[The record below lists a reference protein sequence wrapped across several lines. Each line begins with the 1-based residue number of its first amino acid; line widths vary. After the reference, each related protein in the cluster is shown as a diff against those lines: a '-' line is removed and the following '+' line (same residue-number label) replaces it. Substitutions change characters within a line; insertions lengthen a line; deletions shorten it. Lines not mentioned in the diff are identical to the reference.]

1 MTLRYTLLA
10 ALLLASPSIA
20 LAKDPPPASPLIS
33 ALETCRAEADD
44 TRRLAC
50 FDRASSALV
59 TATRSGDVSVV
70 DRAQLRQAR
79 RSLFGFSMPKLP
91 FFAGDKSADEASESL
106 ESSIKSAR
114 GLGYGRFQ
122 LTIADGNAVWETTE
136 SFATMR
142 EPRAGDK
149 VQIKRGPLGSYLLKV
164 AGQRGVKAK
173 RVG

>member
-1 MTLRYTLLA
+1 MTLRYTFLA
-10 ALLLASPSIA
+10 ALLLAAPCA
-20 LAKDPPPASPLIS
+20 VLAKDPPPASPLIG
-33 ALETCRAEADD
+33 ALETCRAEVDD
-44 TRRLAC
+44 ARRLAC
-50 FDRASSALV
+50 FDRASAALV
-59 TATRSGDVSVV
+59 TATKSGEVSVV

-79 RSLFGFSMPKLP
+79 RSLFGFAMPKLP
-91 FFAGDKSADEASESL
+91 FFAGDKSADDASETL
-106 ESSIKSAR
+106 DSSIKSAR
-114 GLGYGRFQ
+114 GLGYGKFQ
-122 LTIADGNAVWETTE
+122 LTIVDGNAVWETTE

>member
-1 MTLRYTLLA
+1 MTLRHKMIA
-10 ALLLASPSIA
+10 ALLLAAPSA
-20 LAKDPPPASPLIS
+20 GLAKDPPASPLIG
-33 ALETCRAEADD
+33 ALEACRAESDD
-44 TRRLAC
+44 ARRLAC
-50 FDRASSALV
+50 FDRASAALV
-59 TATRSGDVSVV
+59 TATKSGDVSVV

-79 RSLFGFSMPKLP
+79 RSLFGFAMPKLP
-91 FFAGDKSADEASESL
+91 FFAGDKSAEDAAETL
-106 ESSIKSAR
+106 DSSIKSAR
-114 GLGYGRFQ
+114 GLGYGKFQ